1 MGFKVNN
8 GHAFLHPASGLFIGP
23 GDIYFEDDPTPL
35 VEEASAEKLLNQQLS
50 LEQFTELKA
59 SEQKSF
65 LQSLNI
71 DLGSN
76 ESQRI
81 ENYAAW
87 LKAKETAGNVSEPI
101 VIEPEKGAAED
112 GSDGPIDS
120 AESGDRG

>member
-23 GDIYFEDDPTPL
+23 GDIYFEDDPVLL
-35 VEEASAEKLLNQQLS
+35 VEEKLESGALNQSLT

-59 SEQKSF
+59 AEQKSF

-87 LKAKETAGNVSEPI
+87 IKAKESEGNVPEP
-101 VIEPEKGAAED
+101 VTPEPEKGAAED
-112 GSDGPIDS
+112 GPDGPADS

>member
-23 GDIYFEDDPTPL
+23 GDSYFEDDPIPP
-35 VEEASAEKLLNQQLS
+35 VEENQESGLFNQSLT

-59 SEQKSF
+59 SEQKTF
-65 LQSLNI
+65 LQSLSI
-71 DLGSN
+71 ELGSN
-76 ESQRI
+76 EAQRI

-87 LKAKETAGNVSEPI
+87 LKAKESEGNVPEP
-101 VIEPEKGAAED
+101 VTPESEKGAAED
-112 GSDGPIDS
+112 GPNSPADS

>member
-1 MGFKVNN
+1 MKVNN
-8 GHAFLHPASGLFIGP
+8 GHAFSHPQTGLYIGP
-23 GDIYFEDDPTPL
+23 GDIYFEDDPVPS
-35 VEEASAEKLLNQQLS
+35 VEANQESGFLNQSLT

-87 LKAKETAGNVSEPI
+87 LKAKETEGNVSEP
-101 VIEPEKGAAED
+101 VVPVPEKGATED
-112 GSDGPIDS
+112 GPDGPADG